1 MYFNNVAVD
10 LPDSVTSSFQSE
22 IGVYF
27 NNVALD
33 LSHLTQ
39 SHHLHIQSEIGV
51 YFNNVALD
59 LPDSVTSSFQSEMG
73 VYFNKVALDLSVSQ
87 ETLDGVQAFA
97 EFIDM
102 FDNIQFM
109 DILDGEL
116 FGFFLECSC

>member
-1 MYFNNVAVD
+1 MLQLIY
-10 LPDSVTSSFQSE
+10 
-22 IGVYF
+22 
-27 NNVALD
+27 
-33 LSHLTQ
+33 LTQ
-39 SHHLHIQSEIGV
+39 SPHLTKQRGEEV